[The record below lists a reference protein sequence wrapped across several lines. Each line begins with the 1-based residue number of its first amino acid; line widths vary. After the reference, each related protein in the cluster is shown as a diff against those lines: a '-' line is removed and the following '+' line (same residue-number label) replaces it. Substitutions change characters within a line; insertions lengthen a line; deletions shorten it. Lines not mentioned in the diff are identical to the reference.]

1 MTTNL
6 SQEDKKLLFRGIDAN
21 LNRVKEGLRVL
32 EDTNRFLFN
41 NKEISTKLKELR
53 HLATLQNSEQYLEFR
68 DVENDSLRQTLETEN
83 KRFEIL
89 DILISNYKRVQES
102 SRVLE
107 EFFKLYN
114 MENSEKFKKIRYEIY
129 KLEKI
134 QLLNLK

>member
-1 MTTNL
+1 MMINL
-6 SQEDKKLLFRGIDAN
+6 SEEDKKLLFRGIDAN

-53 HLATLQNSEQYLEFR
+53 HLATLPNSEQYLEFR
-68 DVENDSLRQTLETEN
+68 DVENDSLRQTLESEN
-83 KRFEIL
+83 KRIEIS

-107 EFFKLYN
+107 EFFKLYS
-114 MENSEKFKKIRYEIY
+114 MENSEKFKQIRYEIY

-134 QLLNLK
+134 QLSNLK

>member
-1 MTTNL
+1 MINL
-6 SQEDKKLLFRGIDAN
+6 SEEDKKLLFRGIDAN

-32 EDTNRFLFN
+32 EDTNRFLLN
-41 NKEISTKLKELR
+41 NKKISTKLKQLR
-53 HLATLQNSEQYLEFR
+53 HLATLKNSEQYLEFR
-68 DVENDSLRQTLETEN
+68 DVDNDSLRQTLETEN
-83 KRFEIL
+83 QRFEIS

-107 EFFKLYN
+107 EFFKLHSI
-114 MENSEKFKKIRYEIY
+114 ENSEKFKQIRYEIY